1 MFTSTAE
8 AGAASVAAC
17 AGKSA
22 GDACIKPGCEP
33 ANPNPFKFC
42 AKEAGMM
49 TCRECQGVLYCKRPL
64 PIGEC
69 KGNENPDK

>member
-22 GDACIKPGCEP
+22 GDACIKPW
-33 ANPNPFKFC
+33 C
-42 AKEAGMM
+42 AEADPPKKKKL
-49 TCRECQGVLYCKRPL
+49 E
-64 PIGEC
+64 
-69 KGNENPDK
+69 